1 VNRTEAQSLY
11 EFGRDEAYVTMGE
24 RQGYGGAVGGLGRVL
39 CEANPLRVEW
49 RGGMIASLLASRYH
63 NTFVW
68 FHDRADTLKIEEA
81 AQHVDLSF
89 AAQFR
94 GAFAYPLQDVLDGDN
109 RVVNIDSYRSP
120 PNIAWIERQVASEL
134 KGRKIRRGS
143 KRHDEFIA
151 TFAQKILDTT
161 AKMIRRNVEEERER
175 VAWRV
180 RELWRTI
187 VQPLEGAAI
196 RTREA
201 VEIIRTLWEAAE
213 IPGMASSIPIGVALA
228 RHMDE
233 TRERIATT
241 LEAACK
247 EKATD
252 SASAAA
258 EILAASEEL
267 RPFVVRLGLVK
278 EQP

>member
-1 VNRTEAQSLY
+1 MNRTEAQALY
-11 EFGRDEAYVTMGE
+11 ELGREEAYVSMRE

-39 CEANPLRVEW
+39 CEANPLRAEW

-68 FHDRADTLKIEEA
+68 FHDRADTLKIEAA

-89 AAQFR
+89 ATQFR
-94 GAFAYPLQDVLDGDN
+94 GKLDYTLQCVLDGDN
-109 RVVNIDSYRSP
+109 RAINIDAYRSP
-120 PNIAWIERQVASEL
+120 PNVAWIERQVAAEL

-143 KRHDEFIA
+143 KRHDTFTA
-151 TFAQKILDTT
+151 TFAQKMLDTVT
-161 AKMIRRNVEEERER
+161 NMIRRNVEEERER

-187 VQPLEGAAI
+187 VEPLDRVAI

-213 IPGMASSIPIGVALA
+213 LPGMASSIPIGVALA
-228 RHMDE
+228 RHLDE
-233 TRERIATT
+233 TRERIAST
-241 LEAACK
+241 LEAACNK
-247 EKATD
+247 KFADCALLAVEA
-252 SASAAA
+252 
-258 EILAASEEL
+258 LAASEEL
-267 RPFVVRLGLVK
+267 RPFAVHLVRVK
-278 EQP
+278 EQT